1 MENPLIWAVL
11 LLAIALAL
19 LFAELFV
26 PSGGVISFFAACS
39 LILGIVMLFKV
50 DTKLG
55 LVGAIVVLLATPFL
69 FAAAIKIWPNTP
81 IARLLLLKNAP
92 SRGLQDQGVA
102 GPRRDRDRPSDSWPG
117 GESADRSTSGG
128 NLPYRRSTDRVSG
141 GRQLDSRGHPGTG
154 HLGGRNAREGQGG
167 GVG

>member
-1 MENPLIWAVL
+1 MENPLVWAVL

-81 IARLLLLKNAP
+81 IARLLLLKNVS

-102 GPRRDRDRPSDSWPG
+102 GHDATEIAQAMVGQTGKALTDLRPVGTCLIG
-117 GESADRSTSGG
+117 GQRTECLGDGSLILAGTPVRVISADGMH
-128 NLPYRRSTDRVSG
+128 VKVKAE
-141 GRQLDSRGHPGTG
+141 QLG
-154 HLGGRNAREGQGG
+154 
-167 GVG
+167 